1 VIESASP
8 AERDGFLS
16 RRPDSARPVPQNL
29 LNRGQFL
36 DRLGRELVRTKGCLS
51 DRFVVLCI
59 DLDRFRS
66 VTASLGR
73 HAGDQLLSAV
83 ASRIGGLLATRD
95 AIACLGGDEFA
106 ILIEEPAGTGPAGDF
121 AERMQREL
129 INGFNISGTVVY
141 TTASIGIARV
151 ASSYKSAEDVLRDAE
166 IAMFEAKVRG
176 RARTEIFHPSMHSRA
191 FDSFELE
198 SDLYRAVEQNEFEL
212 FFQPIVSANNGR
224 VHGFESLLRWR
235 HPSRGLLCP
244 ASFIEQLKE
253 TGLIVPVGNWV
264 IQEACKQAR
273 KWQEIR
279 LYPVPVTI
287 NIAQQQFKDSNVVG
301 TVSDAIDSSGADP
314 RGIILEL
321 TEDVIVEDL
330 DAARLTLAPLRERG
344 VRVMIDDFGTG
355 YSSLSYIRKLSVDA
369 IKLDAS
375 FVDRI
380 ERFSE
385 DRLIVRAIIALA
397 HALDLRV
404 VAEGIEREEQLAELV
419 NLECEE
425 VQGYMIS
432 EPVDAET
439 ATRMIENRWIAGFA
453 SFPA

>member
-1 VIESASP
+1 MIESAL
-8 AERDGFLS
+8 AVGRDGFLS
-16 RRPDSARPVPQNL
+16 SRHEPARPVAQNL

-36 DRLGRELVRTKGCLS
+36 DRLGRELARTKGCLTH
-51 DRFVVLCI
+51 RFVVLCI
-59 DLDRFRS
+59 DIDRFRS

-73 HAGDQLLSAV
+73 HVGDELLTAIST
-83 ASRIGGLLATRD
+83 RIGGLLATRD
-95 AIACLGGDEFA
+95 AIAGIGGDEFA
-106 ILIEEPAGTGPAGDF
+106 ILIEEPASTGPATDF
-121 AERMQREL
+121 AERIQKEL
-129 INGFNISGTVVY
+129 INGFNLSGTVVY

-151 ASSYKSAEDVLRDAE
+151 TSSYESAEEILRDAE
-166 IAMFEAKVRG
+166 IAMFEAKAGG
-176 RARTEIFHPSMHSRA
+176 RARTESFHQSMQSRA

-198 SDLYRAVEQNEFEL
+198 TDLYRALEQNEFEL
-212 FFQPIVSANNGR
+212 FFQPIVSATNGR

-244 ASFIEQLKE
+244 AEFIEQLKD

-273 KWQEIR
+273 KWKEIR
-279 LYPVPVTI
+279 LYPVPLTI
-287 NIAQQQFKDSNVVG
+287 NIAQQQFKDSNVVE
-301 TVSDAIDSSGADP
+301 TVINAIDASGADP
-314 RGIILEL
+314 RGIVLEL
-321 TEDVIVEDL
+321 TEDVLVEDL
-330 DAARLTLAPLRERG
+330 DAARLTLAPLRARG
-344 VRVMIDDFGTG
+344 VRIMIDDFGTG

-380 ERFSE
+380 EKFSE

-419 NLECEE
+419 NLECDE

-432 EPVDAET
+432 KPVDAKT
-439 ATRMIENRWIAGFA
+439 ATLMIENRWIAGFA
-453 SFPA
+453 A